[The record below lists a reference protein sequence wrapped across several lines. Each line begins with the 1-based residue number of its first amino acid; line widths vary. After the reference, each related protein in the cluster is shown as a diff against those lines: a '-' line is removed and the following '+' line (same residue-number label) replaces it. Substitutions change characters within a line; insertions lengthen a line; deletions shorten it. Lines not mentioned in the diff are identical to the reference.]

1 MADLLSIGLSGLAAS
16 KTQLSITGHNISNV
30 NTPGYS
36 RQDATQATRSPQF
49 SGAGY
54 IGSGTTLVEVR
65 RSYSEFLTSQL
76 RSSTSLSGDVEA
88 YKSQI
93 DQLDSLLAGTTTGIT
108 PSLQKFFSA
117 MQTAA
122 EDPANIPARQL
133 VLAEA
138 EGLARRFNTVYDRLS
153 EQNNFTNKQM
163 SAVTDQVNRLAGSIG
178 KLNESIAIAAAN
190 GKQPND
196 LLDARDEAV
205 RQLSGY
211 IGVTVVPQDDSS
223 FNIFIGS
230 GQPLVVGSAVA
241 KLEVVPGQGDPNRHE
256 VQFISGGSRQGIT
269 SQISGGELGG
279 LVRYRQEVLDS
290 TMNSLGRLALA
301 VSDQVNTQLG
311 QGLDLKGQVGSALFG
326 DYNDPALAKL
336 RVNAFAENTGN
347 IQPELYI
354 TASDLLTTS
363 DYRVEFDGAGYTARR
378 LSDGKAMTVSPAAP
392 GAYPATL
399 TFSDPNVTPPA
410 LPRDQGF
417 ELVIGSSPAAGDK
430 FSLQPTRRGASD
442 IKATLDQAD
451 QLAFAAP
458 MRAESKL
465 QNRGTGVIG
474 QPSLVAGPS
483 PISRTA
489 LAVANLPLGANLSA
503 DGKTYTLG
511 ALPTGWSYVAKGGDP
526 IVPQRSA
533 NGDLIEPLADQDG
546 NPLARV
552 MDEDGQPLEV
562 NGQPVVAPAM
572 TLGNSN
578 TVRLA
583 YAAADGETYQF
594 ELSMSGR
601 PMAGDEFALAFNQN
615 GVSDNRNALKL
626 VELQSKQTVGVTGG
640 IAGSGFSFTDGYGE
654 LVERVGTLTA
664 QARMDSEATGA
675 ILKQATDNR
684 DSLSAVNL
692 DEEAANLIKFEQY
705 YNASAQIIQ
714 VARSLFDTLIS
725 SFR

>member
-1 MADLLSIGLSGLAAS
+1 MADLLNIGLSGLSAS
-16 KTQLSITGHNISNV
+16 KTQLSITGHNITNV
-30 NTPGYS
+30 NTPGFS
-36 RQDATQATRSPQF
+36 RQNASQATTSPQF

-54 IGSGTTLVEVR
+54 IGSGTTLVDVR
-65 RSYSEFLTSQL
+65 RTYSEFLTNQV
-76 RSSTSLSGDVEA
+76 RSSTALNSDVAA

-93 DQLDSLLAGTTTGIT
+93 DQLDSLLAGSTTGIT
-108 PSLQKFFSA
+108 PSLQSFFSA
-117 MQTAA
+117 LQTAA
-122 EDPANIPARQL
+122 EDPTNIPARQL

-153 EQNNFTNKQM
+153 EQNSFTNKQM
-163 SAVTDQVNRLAGSIG
+163 AAVTDQVNRLAGSIG
-178 KLNESIAIAAAN
+178 SLNEAIAVASAN

-205 RQLSGY
+205 RQLSSY

-230 GQPLVVGSAVA
+230 GQPLVVGSSVA
-241 KLEVVPGQGDPNRHE
+241 RLEVVPGQGDPNRHE

-269 SQISGGELGG
+269 SQITGGELGG
-279 LVRYRQEVLDS
+279 LIRYREEVLDS

-301 VSDQVNTQLG
+301 VSDQINSQLG

-336 RVNAFAENTGN
+336 RVNAFSGN
-347 IQPELYI
+347 SSSAQPALNV
-354 TASDLLTTS
+354 TDTSQLTTS
-363 DYRVEFDGAGYTARR
+363 DYLMEYDGTSYKVRR
-378 LSDGKAMTVSPAAP
+378 LSDNQPMTVIAAAD
-392 GAYPATL
+392 GTL
-399 TFSDPNVTPPA
+399 SIIDKNG
-410 LPRDQGF
+410 RDQGF
-417 ELVIGSSPAAGDK
+417 QIVPGTPAPAAGDK
-430 FSLQPTRRGASD
+430 FTLQPTRRGATD
-442 IKATLDQAD
+442 ISAILDQAD
-451 QLAFAAP
+451 QLAFASP
-458 MRAESKL
+458 VRAESDL
-465 QNRGTGVIG
+465 QNAGTGSIG
-474 QPSLVAGPS
+474 QPDLIAGPS
-483 PISRTA
+483 PIDKNTLSTA
-489 LAVANLPLGANLSA
+489 GFSFDVTLGA

-511 ALPTGWSYVAKGGDP
+511 DLPENWSFVSKTGDP
-526 IVPQRSA
+526 LDPQRDEAGNLIVPMV
-533 NGDLIEPLADQDG
+533 DQDG
-546 NPLARV
+546 NPLV
-552 MDEDGQPLEV
+552 QLIDTDGNPF
-562 NGQPVVAPAM
+562 VAPAL

-583 YAAADGETYQF
+583 YTAGGDSYRF
-594 ELSMSGR
+594 ELSFSGR
-601 PMAGDEFALAFNQN
+601 PQSGDSFSLAFNQS

-626 VELQSKQTVGVTGG
+626 ADLQSKQTVGVDGSV
-640 IAGSGFSFTDGYGE
+640 AGSGFSFTDGYGE

-664 QARMDSEATGA
+664 QARMDNEATGA

>member
-16 KTQLSITGHNISNV
+16 KTQLAITGHNITNV

-54 IGSGTTLVEVR
+54 VGSGTTLVEIR

-76 RSSTSLSGDVEA
+76 RSSTSLSADVEA

-93 DQLDSLLAGTTTGIT
+93 NQLDSLLAGTTTGIT

-117 MQTAA
+117 LQTAA

-178 KLNESIAIAAAN
+178 SLNEAIAIAAAN

-230 GQPLVVGSAVA
+230 GQPLVVGSTVA
-241 KLEVVPGQGDPNRHE
+241 RLEVVPGQGDPNRHE

-269 SQISGGELGG
+269 SQITGGELGG
-279 LVRYRQEVLDS
+279 LIRYREEVLDS

-336 RVNAFAENTGN
+336 RVNAFAGNSNAQPVLNITNTS
-347 IQPELYI
+347 QL
-354 TASDLLTTS
+354 STS
-363 DYRVEFDGAGYTARR
+363 DYLMEYDGSSYKVRR
-378 LSDGKAMTVSPAAP
+378 LSDNQLMTATENPA
-392 GAYPATL
+392 GTL
-399 TFSDPNVTPPA
+399 SITDKNG
-410 LPRDQGF
+410 RDQGF
-417 ELVIGSSPAAGDK
+417 QIVLGNPAPAAGDK
-430 FSLQPTRRGASD
+430 FSLQPTRRGAAD
-442 IKATLDQAD
+442 ITATLDQAD

-458 MRAESKL
+458 VRAQSTL
-465 QNRGTGVIG
+465 QNSGTGVIG
-474 QPSLVAGPS
+474 QPNLLSGPS
-483 PISRTA
+483 PIDA
-489 LAVANLPLGANLSA
+489 AALSA
-503 DGKTYTLG
+503 AFEGLTLTYDGSGLTL
-511 ALPTGWSYVAKGGDP
+511 P
-526 IVPQRSA
+526 
-533 NGDLIEPLADQDG
+533 
-546 NPLARV
+546 
-552 MDEDGQPLEV
+552 
-562 NGQPVVAPAM
+562 APAPAGL
-572 TLGNSN
+572 TLSPASITAGQTN
-578 TVRLA
+578 TLNLTLTTGTAPNVQQ
-583 YAAADGETYQF
+583 YSF
-594 ELSMSGR
+594 EFSVSGR
-601 PMAGDEFALAFNQN
+601 PETNDTFSFNFNQS

-626 VELQSKQTVGVTGG
+626 VDLQTKQTVGVTPG

>member
-16 KTQLSITGHNISNV
+16 KTQLSITGHNITNV

-54 IGSGTTLVEVR
+54 IGSGTSLVDIR
-65 RSYSEFLTSQL
+65 RTYSEFLTSQL
-76 RSSTSLSGDVEA
+76 RSSTSLNSDVKA

-117 MQTAA
+117 LQTAA

-138 EGLARRFNTVYDRLS
+138 EGLSRRFNTVYDRLS

-178 KLNESIAIAAAN
+178 SLNNAIAIAAAN

-230 GQPLVVGSAVA
+230 GQPLVVGSTVA
-241 KLEVVPGQGDPNRHE
+241 QLEVVPGQGDPNRHE

-279 LVRYRQEVLDS
+279 LIRYREEVLDS

-336 RVNAFAENTGN
+336 RVNAFAGN
-347 IQPELYI
+347 SNAQPVLNI
-354 TASDLLTTS
+354 TDTSVLTTS
-363 DYRVEFDGAGYTARR
+363 DYLMEYDGGGYKVRR
-378 LSDGKAMTVSPAAP
+378 LSDNQLMTVAENPA
-392 GAYPATL
+392 GTL
-399 TFSDPNVTPPA
+399 SIADKNG
-410 LPRDQGF
+410 RDQGF
-417 ELVIGSSPAAGDK
+417 QVVLGTPAPAAGDK
-430 FSLQPTRRGASD
+430 FTLQPTRRGASD
-442 IKATLDQAD
+442 IKTTLDQAD

-458 MRAESKL
+458 VRAESNL
-465 QNRGTGVIG
+465 QNAGTGAIG
-474 QPSLVAGPS
+474 QPDMISGPS
-483 PISRTA
+483 PISIPALQGVFGSSGATLTFTDPGTVTITGGTA
-489 LAVANLPLGANLSA
+489 QFRNVDSSTSPPTVTYSSTATIQPGQKNSLVVGDANH
-503 DGKTYTLG
+503 
-511 ALPTGWSYVAKGGDP
+511 
-526 IVPQRSA
+526 
-533 NGDLIEPLADQDG
+533 
-546 NPLARV
+546 
-552 MDEDGQPLEV
+552 
-562 NGQPVVAPAM
+562 
-572 TLGNSN
+572 
-578 TVRLA
+578 
-583 YAAADGETYQF
+583 QF
-594 ELSMSGR
+594 EFSLSGT
-601 PMAGDEFALAFNQN
+601 PKDGDRFSMAFNQS

-626 VELQSKQTVGVTGG
+626 VDLQTKQTVGVD
-640 IAGSGFSFTDGYGE
+640 AAVNGSGFSFTDGYGE

-664 QARMDSEATGA
+664 QARMDSDATGS

-725 SFR
+725 TFR

>member
-16 KTQLSITGHNISNV
+16 KTQLSITGHNITNV

-54 IGSGTTLVEVR
+54 IGSGTSLVDIR
-65 RSYSEFLTSQL
+65 RTYSEFLTSQL
-76 RSSTSLSGDVEA
+76 RSSTSLNSDVEA

-117 MQTAA
+117 LQTAA

-138 EGLARRFNTVYDRLS
+138 EGLSRRFNTVYDRLS

-178 KLNESIAIAAAN
+178 SLNNAIAIAAAN

-230 GQPLVVGSAVA
+230 GQPLVVGSTVA
-241 KLEVVPGQGDPNRHE
+241 QLEVVPGQGDPNRHE

-279 LVRYRQEVLDS
+279 LIRYREEVLDS

-301 VSDQVNTQLG
+301 VSDQVDTQLG

-336 RVNAFAENTGN
+336 RVNAFAGN
-347 IQPELYI
+347 SNAQPVLNI
-354 TASDLLTTS
+354 TDTSVLTTS
-363 DYRVEFDGAGYTARR
+363 DYLMEYDGGGYKVRR
-378 LSDGKAMTVSPAAP
+378 LSDNQLMTVAENPS
-392 GAYPATL
+392 GTL
-399 TFSDPNVTPPA
+399 SIADKNG
-410 LPRDQGF
+410 RDQGF
-417 ELVIGSSPAAGDK
+417 QVVLGTPAPAAGDK
-430 FSLQPTRRGASD
+430 FTLQPTRRGASD
-442 IKATLDQAD
+442 IRATLDQAD

-458 MRAESKL
+458 VRAQSAL
-465 QNRGTGVIG
+465 QNSGTGAIG
-474 QPSLVAGPS
+474 QPNLMSAPS
-483 PISRTA
+483 PIDTA
-489 LAVANLPLGANLSA
+489 ALSA
-503 DGKTYTLG
+503 AFEGLTLTYDGTGLT
-511 ALPTGWSYVAKGGDP
+511 LPTP
-526 IVPQRSA
+526 
-533 NGDLIEPLADQDG
+533 
-546 NPLARV
+546 
-552 MDEDGQPLEV
+552 
-562 NGQPVVAPAM
+562 APAGL
-572 TLGNSN
+572 TLSPASITPGQTN
-578 TVRLA
+578 TLNLTLTTGTVPNEQK
-583 YAAADGETYQF
+583 YSFEFTVSGKPAANDKF
-594 ELSMSGR
+594 S
-601 PMAGDEFALAFNQN
+601 FNFNQT

-626 VELQSKQTVGVTGG
+626 VDLQTKQTVGVD
-640 IAGSGFSFTDGYGE
+640 AAVNGSGFSFTDGYGE

-664 QARMDSEATGA
+664 QARMDSDATGS

-725 SFR
+725 TFR

>member
-1 MADLLSIGLSGLAAS
+1 MADLLSIGLSGLSAS
-16 KTQLSITGHNISNV
+16 KTQLSITGHNITNV

-36 RQDATQATRSPQF
+36 RQDASQATRSPQF

-54 IGSGTTLVEVR
+54 IGSGTSLVDVR

-76 RSSTSLSGDVEA
+76 RSSTSLNSDVEA

-117 MQTAA
+117 LQTAA

-153 EQNNFTNKQM
+153 EQNSFTNKQM

-178 KLNESIAIAAAN
+178 SLNEAIAIAAAN

-223 FNIFIGS
+223 FNVFIGS
-230 GQPLVVGSAVA
+230 GQPLVVGSTVA

-269 SQISGGELGG
+269 SQITGGELGG
-279 LVRYRQEVLDS
+279 LIRYREEVLDS
-290 TMNSLGRLALA
+290 TMNSLGRLSLA

-326 DYNDPALAKL
+326 NYNEPALAKL
-336 RVNAFAENTGN
+336 RVNAFAGN
-347 IQPELYI
+347 SNAQPVLNI
-354 TASDLLTTS
+354 TDTSVLTTS
-363 DYRVEFDGAGYTARR
+363 DYLMEYDASGPKVRR
-378 LSDGKAMTVSPAAP
+378 LSDNQLMTVTESPA
-392 GAYPATL
+392 GTL
-399 TFSDPNVTPPA
+399 SIADKNGV
-410 LPRDQGF
+410 DQGF
-417 ELVIGSSPAAGDK
+417 QVVLGNPAPAVGDK
-430 FSLQPTRRGASD
+430 FSLQPTRRGAAD

-458 MRAESKL
+458 VRAESNL
-465 QNRGTGVIG
+465 QNAGTGAIG
-474 QPSLVAGPS
+474 QPDMKSGPS
-483 PISRTA
+483 PISISALQGLFGSNGATLTFTEPDTVTITGGTA
-489 LAVANLPLGANLSA
+489 QFRSVDDSTTPPTISYSATATIQPGQSNSLVVGDAN
-503 DGKTYTLG
+503 
-511 ALPTGWSYVAKGGDP
+511 
-526 IVPQRSA
+526 
-533 NGDLIEPLADQDG
+533 
-546 NPLARV
+546 
-552 MDEDGQPLEV
+552 
-562 NGQPVVAPAM
+562 
-572 TLGNSN
+572 
-578 TVRLA
+578 
-583 YAAADGETYQF
+583 YQF
-594 ELSMSGR
+594 EFSLSGTPKDNDR
-601 PMAGDEFALAFNQN
+601 FAMAFNQS

-626 VELQSKQTVGVTGG
+626 VDLQTKQTVGVD
-640 IAGSGFSFTDGYGE
+640 AAVNGSGFSFTDGYGE

-664 QARMDSEATGA
+664 QARMDSEATGS

>member
-16 KTQLSITGHNISNV
+16 KTQLSITGHNITNV

-54 IGSGTTLVEVR
+54 IGSGTTLVDVR
-65 RSYSEFLTSQL
+65 RTYSEFLTSQL
-76 RSSTSLSGDVEA
+76 RSSTSLSADVEA

-93 DQLDSLLAGTTTGIT
+93 NQLDSLLAGTTTGIT

-117 MQTAA
+117 LQTAA

-178 KLNESIAIAAAN
+178 SLNEAIAIAAAN

-223 FNIFIGS
+223 FNVFIGS
-230 GQPLVVGSAVA
+230 GQPLVVGSKVA
-241 KLEVVPGQGDPNRHE
+241 RLEVVPGQGDPNRHE

-269 SQISGGELGG
+269 SQITGGELGG
-279 LVRYRQEVLDS
+279 LIRYREEVLDS
-290 TMNSLGRLALA
+290 TMNSLGRLALS
-301 VSDQVNTQLG
+301 VSDQVNAQLG

-326 DYNDPALAKL
+326 NYNDPALAKL
-336 RVNAFAENTGN
+336 RVNAFVGN
-347 IQPELYI
+347 SNAQPLMNI
-354 TASDLLTTS
+354 TDTSVLTTS
-363 DYRVEFDGAGYTARR
+363 DYLMEYDGSSYKVRR
-378 LSDGKAMTVSPAAP
+378 LSDNQLMTVAENPV
-392 GAYPATL
+392 GTL
-399 TFSDPNVTPPA
+399 SFTDKNG
-410 LPRDQGF
+410 RDQGF
-417 ELVIGSSPAAGDK
+417 QVVLGNPAPTAGDK

-458 MRAESKL
+458 VRAQSTL
-465 QNRGTGVIG
+465 QNSGTGAIG
-474 QPSLVAGPS
+474 QPNLLSAPS
-483 PISRTA
+483 PIDPAA
-489 LAVANLPLGANLSA
+489 LAAAFEGLTLTY
-503 DGKTYTLG
+503 DGSGLT
-511 ALPTGWSYVAKGGDP
+511 LPTP
-526 IVPQRSA
+526 
-533 NGDLIEPLADQDG
+533 
-546 NPLARV
+546 
-552 MDEDGQPLEV
+552 
-562 NGQPVVAPAM
+562 APAGLVLSPSTVTAGQTN
-572 TLGNSN
+572 TLNLTLTTGTAPNEQQYS
-578 TVRLA
+578 
-583 YAAADGETYQF
+583 F
-594 ELSMSGR
+594 EFTLSGR
-601 PMAGDEFALAFNQN
+601 PAAGDTFTFNYNQS

-626 VELQSKQTVGVTGG
+626 VDLQSKQTVGVTAG

-692 DEEAANLIKFEQY
+692 DEEAAKLIKFEQY

-725 SFR
+725 TFR

>member
-1 MADLLSIGLSGLAAS
+1 
-16 KTQLSITGHNISNV
+16 
-30 NTPGYS
+30 
-36 RQDATQATRSPQF
+36 
-49 SGAGY
+49 
-54 IGSGTTLVEVR
+54 
-65 RSYSEFLTSQL
+65 
-76 RSSTSLSGDVEA
+76 

-117 MQTAA
+117 LQTAA

-153 EQNNFTNKQM
+153 EQNSFTNKQM

-178 KLNESIAIAAAN
+178 SLNEAIAIAAAN

-223 FNIFIGS
+223 FNVFIGS
-230 GQPLVVGSAVA
+230 GQPLVVGSTVA

-269 SQISGGELGG
+269 SQITGGELGG
-279 LVRYRQEVLDS
+279 LIRYREEVLDS
-290 TMNSLGRLALA
+290 TMNSLGRLSLA
-301 VSDQVNTQLG
+301 VSDQVNTQLR
-311 QGLDLKGQVGSALFG
+311 QGLDLKGDVGEALFG
-326 DYNDPALAKL
+326 NYNEPALAKL
-336 RVNAFAENTGN
+336 RVNAFAGN
-347 IQPELYI
+347 SNAQPVLNI
-354 TASDLLTTS
+354 TDPSVLTTS
-363 DYRVEFDGAGYTARR
+363 DYLMEYDASGPKVRR
-378 LSDGKAMTVSPAAP
+378 LSDNQLM
-392 GAYPATL
+392 
-399 TFSDPNVTPPA
+399 NVTDTTPPTGVLTITDKA
-410 LPRDQGF
+410 GVDQGF
-417 ELVIGSSPAAGDK
+417 QVVLGSPAPVAGDK
-430 FSLQPTRRGASD
+430 FSLQPTRRGAAD

-458 MRAESKL
+458 VRAESNL
-465 QNRGTGVIG
+465 QNAGTGAIG
-474 QPSLVAGPS
+474 QPDMTSGPS
-483 PISRTA
+483 PISISALQGLFGSNGATLTFTEPDTVTITGGTA
-489 LAVANLPLGANLSA
+489 QFRSVDDSTTPPTVSYSATATIQPGQSNSLVVGDAN
-503 DGKTYTLG
+503 
-511 ALPTGWSYVAKGGDP
+511 
-526 IVPQRSA
+526 
-533 NGDLIEPLADQDG
+533 
-546 NPLARV
+546 
-552 MDEDGQPLEV
+552 
-562 NGQPVVAPAM
+562 
-572 TLGNSN
+572 
-578 TVRLA
+578 
-583 YAAADGETYQF
+583 YQF
-594 ELSMSGR
+594 EFSLSGTPKDNDR
-601 PMAGDEFALAFNQN
+601 FAMAFNQS

-626 VELQSKQTVGVTGG
+626 VDLQTKQTVGVD
-640 IAGSGFSFTDGYGE
+640 AAVNGSGFSFTDGYGE

-664 QARMDSEATGA
+664 QARMDSEATGS

>member
-16 KTQLSITGHNISNV
+16 KTQLSITGHNITNV

-54 IGSGTTLVEVR
+54 IGSGTSLVDIR
-65 RSYSEFLTSQL
+65 RTYSEFLTSQL
-76 RSSTSLSGDVEA
+76 RSSTSLNSDVKA

-117 MQTAA
+117 LQTAA

-138 EGLARRFNTVYDRLS
+138 EGLSRRFNTVYDRLS

-178 KLNESIAIAAAN
+178 SLNNAIAIAAAN

-230 GQPLVVGSAVA
+230 GQPLVVGSTVA
-241 KLEVVPGQGDPNRHE
+241 QLAVVPGQGDPNRHE

-269 SQISGGELGG
+269 SQITGGELGG
-279 LVRYRQEVLDS
+279 LIRYREEVLDS

-336 RVNAFAENTGN
+336 RVNAFAGN
-347 IQPELYI
+347 SNAQPVLNI
-354 TASDLLTTS
+354 TDTSVLTTS
-363 DYRVEFDGAGYTARR
+363 DYLMEYDGSGYKVRR
-378 LSDGKAMTVSPAAP
+378 LSDNQLMTVTENPA
-392 GAYPATL
+392 GTL
-399 TFSDPNVTPPA
+399 SIADKNG
-410 LPRDQGF
+410 RDQGF
-417 ELVIGSSPAAGDK
+417 QLVLGSPAPAAGDK
-430 FSLQPTRRGASD
+430 FTLQPTRRGASD
-442 IKATLDQAD
+442 IKTTLDQAD

-458 MRAESKL
+458 VRAQSAL
-465 QNRGTGVIG
+465 QNSGTGAIG
-474 QPSLVAGPS
+474 QPNLMSAPS
-483 PISRTA
+483 PIDA
-489 LAVANLPLGANLSA
+489 AALSA
-503 DGKTYTLG
+503 AFEGLTLTYDGTGLT
-511 ALPTGWSYVAKGGDP
+511 LPTP
-526 IVPQRSA
+526 
-533 NGDLIEPLADQDG
+533 
-546 NPLARV
+546 
-552 MDEDGQPLEV
+552 
-562 NGQPVVAPAM
+562 APAGL
-572 TLGNSN
+572 TLSPASITPGQTN
-578 TVRLA
+578 TLNLTLTTGTAPNEQQYSFEFTVSGKP
-583 YAAADGETYQF
+583 AANDTF
-594 ELSMSGR
+594 S
-601 PMAGDEFALAFNQN
+601 FNFNQT

-626 VELQSKQTVGVTGG
+626 VDLQTKQTVGVD
-640 IAGSGFSFTDGYGE
+640 AAVNGSGFSFTDGYGE

-664 QARMDSEATGA
+664 QARMDSDATGS

-725 SFR
+725 TFR

>member
-16 KTQLSITGHNISNV
+16 KTQLSITGHNITNV

-54 IGSGTTLVEVR
+54 IGSGTTLVDVR
-65 RSYSEFLTSQL
+65 RTYSEFLTSQL
-76 RSSTSLSGDVEA
+76 RSSTSLNRDVEA

-117 MQTAA
+117 LQTAA

-163 SAVTDQVNRLAGSIG
+163 AAVTDQVNRLAGSIG
-178 KLNESIAIAAAN
+178 SLNEAIAIAAAN

-223 FNIFIGS
+223 FNVFIGS
-230 GQPLVVGSAVA
+230 GQPLVVGSEVA
-241 KLEVVPGQGDPNRHE
+241 RLEVVPGQGDPNRHE

-269 SQISGGELGG
+269 SQITGGELGG
-279 LVRYRQEVLDS
+279 LIRYREEVLDS
-290 TMNSLGRLALA
+290 TMNSLGRLALS
-301 VSDQVNTQLG
+301 VSDQVNAQLG

-326 DYNDPALAKL
+326 NYNDPALAKL
-336 RVNAFAENTGN
+336 RVNAFVGN
-347 IQPELYI
+347 SNAQPLMNI
-354 TASDLLTTS
+354 TDTSVLTTS
-363 DYRVEFDGAGYTARR
+363 DYLMEYDGSSYKVRR
-378 LSDGKAMTVSPAAP
+378 LSDNQLMTVAENPV
-392 GAYPATL
+392 GTL
-399 TFSDPNVTPPA
+399 SFTDKNG
-410 LPRDQGF
+410 RDQGF
-417 ELVIGSSPAAGDK
+417 QVVLGNPAPTAGDK

-458 MRAESKL
+458 VRAQSTL
-465 QNRGTGVIG
+465 QNSGTGAIG
-474 QPSLVAGPS
+474 QPNLLSAPS
-483 PISRTA
+483 PIDPAA
-489 LAVANLPLGANLSA
+489 LAAAFEGLTLTY
-503 DGKTYTLG
+503 DGSGLT
-511 ALPTGWSYVAKGGDP
+511 LPTP
-526 IVPQRSA
+526 
-533 NGDLIEPLADQDG
+533 
-546 NPLARV
+546 
-552 MDEDGQPLEV
+552 
-562 NGQPVVAPAM
+562 APAGLVLSPSTVTAGQTN
-572 TLGNSN
+572 TLNLTLTTGTAPNEQQYS
-578 TVRLA
+578 
-583 YAAADGETYQF
+583 F
-594 ELSMSGR
+594 EFTLSGR
-601 PMAGDEFALAFNQN
+601 PAAGDTFTFNYNQS

-626 VELQSKQTVGVTGG
+626 VDLQSKQTVGVTAG

-705 YNASAQIIQ
+705 YNASALIIQ
-714 VARSLFDTLIS
+714 VSRSLFDTLIS
-725 SFR
+725 IFR

>member
-1 MADLLSIGLSGLAAS
+1 MADLLSIGLSGLSAS
-16 KTQLSITGHNISNV
+16 KTQLSITGHNITNV

-36 RQDATQATRSPQF
+36 RQDASQATRSPQF

-54 IGSGTTLVEVR
+54 IGSGTSLVDVR

-76 RSSTSLSGDVEA
+76 RSSTSLNSDVEA

-117 MQTAA
+117 LQTAA

-153 EQNNFTNKQM
+153 EQNSFTNKQM

-178 KLNESIAIAAAN
+178 SLNEAIAIAAAN

-223 FNIFIGS
+223 FNVFIGS
-230 GQPLVVGSAVA
+230 GQPLVVGSTVA

-269 SQISGGELGG
+269 SQITGGELGG
-279 LVRYRQEVLDS
+279 LIRYREEVLDS
-290 TMNSLGRLALA
+290 TMNSLGRLSLA
-301 VSDQVNTQLG
+301 VSDQVNTQLR
-311 QGLDLKGQVGSALFG
+311 QGLDLKGGVGEALFG
-326 DYNDPALAKL
+326 NYNEPALAKL
-336 RVNAFAENTGN
+336 RVNAFAGN
-347 IQPELYI
+347 SNAQPVLNI
-354 TASDLLTTS
+354 TDTSVLTTS
-363 DYRVEFDGAGYTARR
+363 DYLMEYDASGPKVRR
-378 LSDGKAMTVSPAAP
+378 LSDNQLMTVTESPA
-392 GAYPATL
+392 GTL
-399 TFSDPNVTPPA
+399 SIADKNGV
-410 LPRDQGF
+410 DQGF
-417 ELVIGSSPAAGDK
+417 QVVLGNPAPAVGDK
-430 FSLQPTRRGASD
+430 FSLQPTRRGAAD

-458 MRAESKL
+458 VRAESNL
-465 QNRGTGVIG
+465 QNAGTGAIG
-474 QPSLVAGPS
+474 QPDMTSGPS
-483 PISRTA
+483 PISISALQGLFGSNGATLTFTEPDTVTITGGTA
-489 LAVANLPLGANLSA
+489 QFRSVDDSTTPPTVSYSATATIQPGQSNSLVVGDAN
-503 DGKTYTLG
+503 
-511 ALPTGWSYVAKGGDP
+511 
-526 IVPQRSA
+526 
-533 NGDLIEPLADQDG
+533 
-546 NPLARV
+546 
-552 MDEDGQPLEV
+552 
-562 NGQPVVAPAM
+562 
-572 TLGNSN
+572 
-578 TVRLA
+578 
-583 YAAADGETYQF
+583 YQF
-594 ELSMSGR
+594 EFSLSGTPKDNDR
-601 PMAGDEFALAFNQN
+601 FAMAFNQS

-626 VELQSKQTVGVTGG
+626 VDLQTKQTVGVDAAVNGT
-640 IAGSGFSFTDGYGE
+640 GFSFTDGYGE

-664 QARMDSEATGA
+664 QARMDSEATGS

>member
-16 KTQLSITGHNISNV
+16 KTQLSITGHNITNV
-30 NTPGYS
+30 NTPGYT
-36 RQDATQATRSPQF
+36 RQDAAQATRSPQF

-54 IGSGTTLVEVR
+54 IGSGTSLVDVR

-76 RSSTSLSGDVEA
+76 RSSTSLNSDVEA

-117 MQTAA
+117 LQTAA

-178 KLNESIAIAAAN
+178 SLNEAIAVAAAN

-230 GQPLVVGSAVA
+230 GQPLVVGSTVA

-269 SQISGGELGG
+269 SQITGGELGG
-279 LVRYRQEVLDS
+279 LIRYREEVLDS
-290 TMNSLGRLALA
+290 TMNSLGRLSLA
-301 VSDQVNTQLG
+301 VSDQVNAQLG
-311 QGLDLKGQVGSALFG
+311 QGLDLKGQVGKALFG
-326 DYNDPALAKL
+326 NYNDPALAKL
-336 RVNAFAENTGN
+336 RVNAFAGN
-347 IQPELYI
+347 SNAQPVLNI
-354 TASDLLTTS
+354 TDTSVLTTS
-363 DYRVEFDGAGYTARR
+363 DYLMEYDASGPKVRR
-378 LSDGKAMTVSPAAP
+378 LSDNQLMTVTENPA
-392 GAYPATL
+392 GTL
-399 TFSDPNVTPPA
+399 SIADKNGI
-410 LPRDQGF
+410 DQGF
-417 ELVIGSSPAAGDK
+417 QVVLGNPAPAVGDK
-430 FSLQPTRRGASD
+430 FSLQPTRRGAAD

-458 MRAESKL
+458 VRAESNL
-465 QNRGTGVIG
+465 QNAGTGAIG
-474 QPSLVAGPS
+474 QPDMKSGPS
-483 PISRTA
+483 PISISALQGLFGSNGATLTFTEPDTVTITGGTA
-489 LAVANLPLGANLSA
+489 QFRSVDDSTTPPTVSYSTTATIQPGQSNSLVVGDAN
-503 DGKTYTLG
+503 
-511 ALPTGWSYVAKGGDP
+511 
-526 IVPQRSA
+526 
-533 NGDLIEPLADQDG
+533 
-546 NPLARV
+546 
-552 MDEDGQPLEV
+552 
-562 NGQPVVAPAM
+562 
-572 TLGNSN
+572 
-578 TVRLA
+578 
-583 YAAADGETYQF
+583 YQF
-594 ELSMSGR
+594 EFSLSGTPKDNDR
-601 PMAGDEFALAFNQN
+601 FAMAFNQS

-626 VELQSKQTVGVTGG
+626 VDLQTKQTVGVD
-640 IAGSGFSFTDGYGE
+640 AAVNGSGFSFTDGYGE

-664 QARMDSEATGA
+664 QARMDSEATGS

>member
-1 MADLLSIGLSGLAAS
+1 MADLLSIGLSGLSAS
-16 KTQLSITGHNISNV
+16 KTQLSITGHNITNV

-36 RQDATQATRSPQF
+36 RQDASQATRSPQF

-54 IGSGTTLVEVR
+54 IGSGTSLVDVR

-76 RSSTSLSGDVEA
+76 RSSTSLNSDVKA

-117 MQTAA
+117 LQTAA

-153 EQNNFTNKQM
+153 EQNSFTNKQM

-178 KLNESIAIAAAN
+178 SLNEAIAIAAAN

-223 FNIFIGS
+223 FNVFIGS
-230 GQPLVVGSAVA
+230 GQPLVVGSTVA

-269 SQISGGELGG
+269 SQITGGELGG
-279 LVRYRQEVLDS
+279 LIRYREEVLDS
-290 TMNSLGRLALA
+290 TMNSLGRLSLA
-301 VSDQVNTQLG
+301 VSDQVNTQLR

-326 DYNDPALAKL
+326 NYNEPALAKL
-336 RVNAFAENTGN
+336 RVNAFAGN
-347 IQPELYI
+347 SNAQPVLSI
-354 TASDLLTTS
+354 TDTSVLTTS
-363 DYRVEFDGAGYTARR
+363 DYLMEYDASGPKVRR
-378 LSDGKAMTVSPAAP
+378 LSDNQLMTVTESPA
-392 GAYPATL
+392 GTL
-399 TFSDPNVTPPA
+399 SIADKNGV
-410 LPRDQGF
+410 DQGF
-417 ELVIGSSPAAGDK
+417 QVVLGNPAPAVGDK
-430 FSLQPTRRGASD
+430 FSLQPTRRGAAD

-458 MRAESKL
+458 VRAQSTL
-465 QNRGTGVIG
+465 QNSGTGMIG
-474 QPSLVAGPS
+474 QPDLLSGPS
-483 PISRTA
+483 PIDAAALSTA
-489 LAVANLPLGANLSA
+489 FEELTLTY
-503 DGKTYTLG
+503 DGNGLT
-511 ALPTGWSYVAKGGDP
+511 LPTPPPAGLTLSPAS
-526 IVPQRSA
+526 ITA
-533 NGDLIEPLADQDG
+533 
-546 NPLARV
+546 
-552 MDEDGQPLEV
+552 GQTNTL
-562 NGQPVVAPAM
+562 NLTLTTGTAP
-572 TLGNSN
+572 NQQQYIFEF
-578 TVRLA
+578 TV
-583 YAAADGETYQF
+583 
-594 ELSMSGR
+594 SGR
-601 PMAGDEFALAFNQN
+601 PAANDTFSFNFNQS

-626 VELQSKQTVGVTGG
+626 VDLQTKQTVGVSANV
-640 IAGSGFSFTDGYGE
+640 AGSGFSFTDGYGE

-664 QARMDSEATGA
+664 QARMDSEATGS